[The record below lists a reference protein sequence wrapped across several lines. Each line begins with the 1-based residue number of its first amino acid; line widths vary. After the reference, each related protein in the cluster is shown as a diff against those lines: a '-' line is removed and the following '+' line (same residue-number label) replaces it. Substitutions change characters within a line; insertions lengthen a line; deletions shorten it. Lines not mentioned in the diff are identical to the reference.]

1 MIISQT
7 PLRISFVGGG
17 SDLEEYWKLSPGKVI
32 SSTIDKYIFVI
43 VKGRFDDKIYLNYS
57 NKEIVESVRDIKH
70 DLIREAMIK
79 TGVNK
84 SVEITTLADIPS
96 EGSGLGSSSSV
107 IVGLLHALY
116 AYKGVLV
123 TSDQLAK
130 EACEIEIDILGKP
143 IGKQDQYTVAHG
155 GLNNFIFNPN
165 GSVSKKKIILSNH
178 GTRILGSNLLLFY
191 TDINRSSSSILI
203 DQRSQTQ
210 KKRKHLE
217 KMVELVDEFERSI
230 KSPSSFQKVG
240 KLLNRNW
247 QEKKKLSKRITNK
260 TIDDMYSLAIKNG
273 ALGGKIS
280 GAGGGGFLLLF
291 VPRERQNELREALK
305 KYREL
310 LNLGFHDIFR
320 LLNKDKQE
328 FSFWD
333 YMSGAWPKNHGMRI
347 DHFLVSNNLLNDVKS
362 ININKKPRSDIKPSD
377 HTPIE
382 LMI

>member
-230 KSPSSFQKVG
+230 KSPYSFKNIG

-260 TIDDMYSLAIKNG
+260 KIDDMYSLAVKNG

-291 VPRERQNELREALK
+291 VPRERQNKLREALK
-305 KYREL
+305 KYREFPFFL
-310 LNLGFHDIFR
+310 EPDGSKIIF
-320 LLNKDKQE
+320 N
-328 FSFWD
+328 
-333 YMSGAWPKNHGMRI
+333 I
-347 DHFLVSNNLLNDVKS
+347 KS
-362 ININKKPRSDIKPSD
+362 EYWK
-377 HTPIE
+377 
-382 LMI
+382 